1 MKPQL
6 RYRATA
12 ARLLPALA
20 MTIALAAALPAQA
33 ATYSAILTGAA
44 EDPPNASPGVGA
56 AVVRFDPVSHVLE
69 INVAFSGLLSDT
81 LAAHIHCCTTT
92 PGTGIASVVTEIPA
106 FEGFP
111 LGVRNGAYSN
121 TYDTSLASSWSQA
134 YLSLFGGSTALAE
147 SALAAGLDEGKA
159 YLNIHTGTYP
169 PGEIRGFFAPV
180 ATAVPEPASMALLG
194 LGLPAIALMARRRR
208 QPAHAGAGYCG

>member
-1 MKPQL
+1 MKPL
-6 RYRATA
+6 IRYRATA

-20 MTIALAAALPAQA
+20 MTLALAAAPPAPA

-44 EDPPNASPGVGA
+44 EDPPNPSPGVGA

-92 PGTGIASVVTEIPA
+92 PGSGIAGVITEIPA
-106 FEGFP
+106 FNGFP

-121 TYDTSLASSWSQA
+121 TYDTSLPGSWLQA
-134 YLSLFGGSTALAE
+134 YLSQFGGDTTLAE
-147 SALAAGLDEGKA
+147 AALAAGLNEGRA

-180 ATAVPEPASMALLG
+180 ATAVVPEPASMALLG
-194 LGLPAIALMARRRR
+194 LGLPAIVLMARRRR
-208 QPAHAGAGYCG
+208 DQAGAHHRG